1 MGHRLR
7 RQHPIGKYIADFAHV
22 KSKTVIEID
31 GATHSTDAEIRYDKI
46 RTQFIEGKGWRVIR
60 VNNDDVY
67 DHIDGV
73 CDYILQNI
81 E

>member
-1 MGHRLR
+1 MGHRFR
-7 RQHPIGKYIADFAHV
+7 RQHPIGKYIADFAHM

-31 GATHSTDAEIRYDKI
+31 GATHSTDAEIRHDEI
-46 RTQFIEGKGWRVIR
+46 RTQFIECKGWRVIR